1 MTVQHEAHERLVFTA
16 EEVAELL
23 CISRAHVFRLQR
35 GGKLPAPVRFG
46 RSVRWPR
53 AELQA
58 WLRAGAPDRNEWE
71 AKRESTSRED
81 AP

>member
-1 MTVQHEAHERLVFTA
+1 MPRDNDQLVLTA

-23 CISRAHVFRLQR
+23 SISRAHVFRLQR
-35 GGKLPAPVRFG
+35 GGRLPTPIRFG

-53 AELQA
+53 AELEA
-58 WLRAGAPDRNEWE
+58 WLRAGAPSRQEWE
-71 AKRESTSRED
+71 SMRSSARSEA

>member
-1 MTVQHEAHERLVFTA
+1 MPKHNEQLVLTA

-35 GGKLPAPVRFG
+35 EGKLPAPVRLG

-53 AELQA
+53 NELEA
-58 WLRAGAPDRNEWE
+58 WLRAGAPTQQEWQTMQASNRPE
-71 AKRESTSRED
+71 TT
-81 AP
+81 P